1 MGTSEVQDDGGE
13 VKSPTGSMSSRYNT
27 PPRPKNLPKP
37 KSKSSMD
44 ESGQET
50 RCDIPVTVKPDQP
63 NICDRLAPKD
73 TEKDILVHEI
83 PEESSFSGFGYPS
96 DDTRKITDKSAEVD
110 KKSYEN
116 LK

>member
-13 VKSPTGSMSSRYNT
+13 VKPSTRYNT

-50 RCDIPVTVKPDQP
+50 RCDVPVTVKPDQP
-63 NICDRLAPKD
+63 NIYDMLAPKD
-73 TEKDILVHEI
+73 IERDSLVYEI
-83 PEESSFSGFGYPS
+83 PEESSFSGFEYPS
-96 DDTRKITDKSAEVD
+96 DAARNINDKSAEVD
-110 KKSYEN
+110 KKIYEN